1 MFVQLVAEVFAV
13 VVVVVAAAAV
23 NVVAAVAVIVI
34 VVAVAATSVFIFPG
48 RSEEHFHRQTLFNK
62 RISFLVQLLS
72 HYPSWEL
79 KRKTSSCLIG

>member
-34 VVAVAATSVFIFPG
+34 VVAVAATSVSFSPEEVKNIFIDKHFLTQGFP
-48 RSEEHFHRQTLFNK
+48 SSFNCFHIIFRG
-62 RISFLVQLLS
+62 S
-72 HYPSWEL
+72 
-79 KRKTSSCLIG
+79 